1 MSWFNDK
8 KEVTAAEAAG
18 LAEQANQKVKV
29 TVYTATETYNY
40 SDLIQTDAVK
50 MCREIFKD
58 GYFIHKNMYIPA
70 SQIKQILVT

>member
-1 MSWFNDK
+1 MSWFNP
-8 KEVTAAEAAG
+8 KEGASGAVAVY
-18 LAEQANQKVKV
+18 LDEQANQKVKV
-29 TVYTATETYNY
+29 TIYTATETYNY
-40 SDLIQTDAVK
+40 SDLTQTDAVK